1 LNLNSEARNSTLSS
15 NDIIVQINWTLL
27 NLNSEAKNSTLSS
40 NDIVEINKIGMAAI
54 YVVASLAGVLVLTLI
69 VRCLLS
75 LRNSVRDV
83 EMGWARHLLYLS

>member
-1 LNLNSEARNSTLSS
+1 
-15 NDIIVQINWTLL
+15 
-27 NLNSEAKNSTLSS
+27 
-40 NDIVEINKIGMAAI
+40 MAAI

>member
-1 LNLNSEARNSTLSS
+1 
-15 NDIIVQINWTLL
+15 
-27 NLNSEAKNSTLSS
+27 
-40 NDIVEINKIGMAAI
+40 MAAI

-69 VRCLLS
+69 VRCMLN